1 MFQVVLDRVSKTGE
15 IRMPTLSSAKLNLL
29 TIVFLV
35 ACGSVTFA
43 QHDPRGGPGGGTIGG
58 GSTGRP
64 ASKPPKRPATAPRR
78 TTASTSTAKPPIKNT
93 TPGPRD
99 SNADSYYQQ
108 GETLYNAEKY
118 REALDFY
125 LKAAQLNPSMG
136 SAWYRI

>member
-1 MFQVVLDRVSKTGE
+1 MLKIGILLETHVEQFSDKPLWNAVIMFQVVLDRVSKTGE

-43 QHDPRGGPGGGTIGG
+43 QHDPSGGPGGGTIGG

-78 TTASTSTAKPPIKNT
+78 TTAST
-93 TPGPRD
+93 
-99 SNADSYYQQ
+99 
-108 GETLYNAEKY
+108 
-118 REALDFY
+118 
-125 LKAAQLNPSMG
+125 
-136 SAWYRI
+136 